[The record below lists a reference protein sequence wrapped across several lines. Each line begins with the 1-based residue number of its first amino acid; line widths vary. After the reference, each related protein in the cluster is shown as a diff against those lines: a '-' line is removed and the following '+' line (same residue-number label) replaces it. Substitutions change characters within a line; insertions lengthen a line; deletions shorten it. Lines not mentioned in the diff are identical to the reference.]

1 MPYHKLMREDHHRDP
16 LKVPEWCIHVGVVGI
31 LLLSFNSCDRVEGAV
46 DRDIISLLI

>member
-1 MPYHKLMREDHHRDP
+1 MPYHKMMREDQHRDP

-31 LLLSFNSCDRVEGAV
+31 LLLSCDRVEGAV